1 MKLLVIIS
9 ILFVSI
15 SCSENN
21 HKFNSREWKYIDGSY
36 NHRDKMLVD
45 LMENILHKGMK
56 YVEVEKL
63 LGKPNEN
70 KFSNEI
76 TYEIYYDFNYEDR
89 RTLTIYFSN
98 DSSITKYERKVWD

>member
-1 MKLLVIIS
+1 
-9 ILFVSI
+9 
-15 SCSENN
+15 
-21 HKFNSREWKYIDGSY
+21 
-36 NHRDKMLVD
+36 
-45 LMENILHKGMK
+45 MK

-98 DSSITKYERKVWD
+98 DS